1 MAVTS
6 PIPPPFL
13 SSRILVFSDFNCPYC
28 YALNEWITDIGA
40 TTRVRWVGIEH
51 RPDLPVSGRN
61 AASDSQLLDVEV
73 RDVMSRD
80 PALKLNKP
88 RGWLNSQPALL
99 VQNAIEDDAPELA
112 PALRRRLFQS
122 YWREGVSLSDEK
134 AIEQTLLELE
144 LELPDREPDYLGE
157 LTDWWRTHLDR
168 IPAMIAPTRLA
179 HLGLQDK
186 ESVRHFLN
194 SALRESTAGPGCK

>member
-51 RPDLPVSGRN
+51 RPDLPVSGQN
-61 AASDSQLLDVEV
+61 AAKDSQLLDVEV
-73 RDVMSRD
+73 SDVMSRD

-88 RGWLNSQPALL
+88 RVWVNSQPALL

-112 PALRRRLFQS
+112 PALRRLLFQS
-122 YWREGVSLSDEK
+122 YWREECSLSDEN
-134 AIEQTLLELE
+134 AIEHTLLELE

-168 IPAMIAPTRLA
+168 IPVMIAPTRIA

-186 ESVRHFLN
+186 ASVRRFLN